1 MGTFPTR
8 WKGNP
13 LPLRCSY
20 ATLRGPMNITERL
33 SALSAEIAEART
45 AVRILEEQLAFQA
58 DVAEDARVRA
68 LVSETPIADRDYRIA
83 RDDLER
89 LRRSRDDEM
98 HQLQELEA
106 ERDALLDRLAG

>member
-1 MGTFPTR
+1 
-8 WKGNP
+8 
-13 LPLRCSY
+13 
-20 ATLRGPMNITERL
+20 MNITERL
-33 SALSAEIAEART
+33 TALRAEIAGART

-58 DVAEDARVRA
+58 GVAEDAQIRA

-98 HQLQELEA
+98 RRLRVLEA
-106 ERDALLDRLAG
+106 ECDALLDRLAG

>member
-1 MGTFPTR
+1 
-8 WKGNP
+8 
-13 LPLRCSY
+13 
-20 ATLRGPMNITERL
+20 MNITERL
-33 SALSAEIAEART
+33 GTLGAEIAEART
-45 AVRILEEQLAFQA
+45 AVRILEEQLAFQT

-98 HQLQELEA
+98 CHLQGLEA